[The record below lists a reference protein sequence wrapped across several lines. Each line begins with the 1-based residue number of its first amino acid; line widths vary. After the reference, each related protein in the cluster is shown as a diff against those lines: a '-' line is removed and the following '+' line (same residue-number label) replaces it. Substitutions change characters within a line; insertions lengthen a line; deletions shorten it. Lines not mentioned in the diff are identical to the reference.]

1 MPRRRIG
8 QEVFRFGGE
17 SGGRASSLNELARLI
32 DWRELDGLL
41 VDIYAAPRG
50 EAELGGHEQ
59 AGPLR
64 PGPSRSA
71 KPRADEQRPGVD
83 VVSRGNGEAGLATQ
97 AHCA

>member
-50 EAELGGHEQ
+50 EAAWKSALHD
-59 AGPLR
+59 
-64 PGPSRSA
+64 RSTCTG
-71 KPRADEQRPGVD
+71 RQRW
-83 VVSRGNGEAGLATQ
+83 RE
-97 AHCA
+97 